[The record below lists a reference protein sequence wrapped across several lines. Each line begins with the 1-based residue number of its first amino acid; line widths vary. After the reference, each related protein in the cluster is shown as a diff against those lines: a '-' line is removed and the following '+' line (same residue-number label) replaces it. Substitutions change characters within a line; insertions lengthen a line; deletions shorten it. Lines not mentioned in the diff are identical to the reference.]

1 MKRFLLFHGARW
13 YPQGGWEDFQGD
25 FDDFGSATTAMA
37 ELRNALD
44 DYDRRNDWAQIVDT
58 TLAEDDDQYFH
69 VGKIGRVIY
78 SHGDN
83 RPKKR
88 KDDDDA

>member
-25 FDDFGSATTAMA
+25 FDDYHEAHRAMVL
-37 ELRNALD
+37 LRESID
-44 DYDRRNDWAQIVDT
+44 EYGRKNDWAQIVDT
-58 TLAEDDDQYFH
+58 SINEDDDEYFH
-69 VGKIGRVIY
+69 VGKIGRIVY

-88 KDDDDA
+88 KEDDDD